1 MSKSLDRAAGKFYM
15 NNGKFGD
22 DLLLENQIE
31 NRRNQEMAEEARRLY
46 LEASKKK
53 QDEINQKLQT
63 LEILPMSNKLIIS
76 MYPENPYRKVVEG
89 MIIVDYDGTFMNP
102 DTGEKDKMKQLVA
115 CGQVIEVGPEV
126 KYVKPG
132 DDVYFDPR
140 TCYPVPF
147 MSLGYLLTSEP
158 AIHCVLN
165 EGLKVR
171 FKMNSNE

>member
-1 MSKSLDRAAGKFYM
+1 MAKKTLSSASGKFYM

-22 DLLLENQIE
+22 DLLLENQIARKKE
-31 NRRNQEMAEEARRLY
+31 QDLVEEANKLY
-46 LEASKKK
+46 LEASQKK
-53 QDEINQKLQT
+53 QEEINRKLET
-63 LEILPMSNKLIIS
+63 LEILPMTNKVILS
-76 MYPENPYRKVVEG
+76 MYPENPYRKVLEG
-89 MIIVDYDGTFMNP
+89 IIIVDYDGSFMNP
-102 DTGEKDKMKQLVA
+102 DTGEKDKLKQLVA
-115 CGQVIEVGPEV
+115 CAKVIEVGPEV

-165 EGLKVR
+165 EGLKTR
-171 FKMNSNE
+171 FNMS